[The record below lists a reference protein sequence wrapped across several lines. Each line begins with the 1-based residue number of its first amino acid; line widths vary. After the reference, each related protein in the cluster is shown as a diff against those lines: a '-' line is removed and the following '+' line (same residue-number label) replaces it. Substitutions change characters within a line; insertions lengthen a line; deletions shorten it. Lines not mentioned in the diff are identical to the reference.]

1 MEKSNLESSNSFSLS
16 PCNKE
21 AGRPLRGRVGDGGI
35 SVSIDFVHQNNHF
48 GRFRSQIAVAVVVV
62 YPPRFRS
69 QPCITV
75 FARPAGGDRSDG
87 RPPKLQGESQADRG
101 GEGAKRRSESGSL
114 AGLIRKF
121 TTKRCKR
128 TEIFKSFKFVQCMA
142 ARCKSFENDV
152 QSPAKKGPQP
162 QVV

>member
-16 PCNKE
+16 PCNIE

-48 GRFRSQIAVAVVVV
+48 GRFRSQIAVVVV

-75 FARPAGGDRSDG
+75 FARPAGGDRLDG
-87 RPPKLQGESQADRG
+87 PPSYRERAKPIEEERG
-101 GEGAKRRSESGSL
+101 R
-114 AGLIRKF
+114 
-121 TTKRCKR
+121 
-128 TEIFKSFKFVQCMA
+128 
-142 ARCKSFENDV
+142 NDV
-152 QSPAKKGPQP
+152 QSLAVWQA
-162 QVV
+162 